1 LANPLTFSLL
11 SPPAGLIINASS
23 GAISWTPNE
32 AQGSNSYLITVVVT
46 DTNTTAINAKQLSAT
61 NTFTVIVNESNQPPV
76 LNAIANTNVTEGAT
90 LSVTATA
97 TDPDQPANP
106 LTFSLIS
113 APIGMT
119 INSGS
124 GVISW

>member
-46 DTNTTAINAKQLSAT
+46 DTNAAAINARQLSAT
-61 NTFTVIVNESNQPPV
+61 NSFTVIVNESNQPPV
-76 LNAIANTNVTEGAT
+76 LNALANTNIDEGT
-90 LSVTATA
+90 VLSVTAAA
-97 TDPDQPANP
+97 TDADLSTNS
-106 LTFSLIS
+106 LMFSL
-113 APIGMT
+113 
-119 INSGS
+119 
-124 GVISW
+124 